1 MNIIITVC
9 LGNNNQHL
17 VKIIMYSFQMT
28 TTGLKSYKDNKQT
41 DFLQIHVHPAA
52 QTTEVP
58 TLKDTDRLMSIGKC
72 ACKHAWVMEGV
83 ECSGRK

>member
-17 VKIIMYSFQMT
+17 VKIIMYSFQM